1 MMIQMDQNQDYLEIS
16 RLPARDQLLVPT
28 LVHAVTIRT
37 NVPMARTAAWLLWL
51 HVGDSWAENLLS
63 VVIYF
68 CIRTFQK

>member
-16 RLPARDQLLVPT
+16 RVPARDQLLVPT
-28 LVHAVTIRT
+28 LV
-37 NVPMARTAAWLLWL
+37 WL